1 MLGRR
6 FGISG
11 LKEQTERRD
20 IIMND
25 KENKDTPKE
34 EIIIEPSKI
43 VPGKG
48 GMPIVEEKMERP
60 RPWPEPPPEES
71 PPPGDE
77 SGEGEKE

>member
-6 FGISG
+6 FEIPR
-11 LKEQTERRD
+11 LKTQIERRD
-20 IIMND
+20 RIMND

-34 EIIIEPSKI
+34 EIIIEPGKI

-48 GMPIVEEKMERP
+48 GLPLEEKMERP
-60 RPWPEPPPEES
+60 RPWPDPPAEES
-71 PPPGDE
+71 PPSGDE